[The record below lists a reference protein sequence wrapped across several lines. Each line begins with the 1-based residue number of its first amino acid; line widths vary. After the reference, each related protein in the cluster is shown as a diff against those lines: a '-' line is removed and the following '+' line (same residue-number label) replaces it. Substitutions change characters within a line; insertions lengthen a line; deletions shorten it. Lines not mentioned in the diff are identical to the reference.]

1 MLLVVLLATRKEFKN
16 PLLIMLV
23 SVRLKRVP
31 NLDILSAPT
40 SNRRLSL
47 PTVGI
52 VSATISSKTG
62 FTEWHSSR
70 GG

>member
-1 MLLVVLLATRKEFKN
+1 MVLRATRKEFKN

-23 SVRLKRVP
+23 LVRLKRVP
-31 NLDILSAPT
+31 NPDILSAPT

-52 VSATISSKTG
+52 VSTAISSKIR
-62 FTEWHSSR
+62 FTEWHASR